1 MDVVMRLY
9 RLGLLPATV
18 AALEGEDSQAAA
30 MRLPRLAASRSA
42 AAAPSLLSR
51 AFLRCCS
58 SPRCSQGDNTA
69 WCFASFASN
78 ADASDR
84 AVCAVLA
91 SLEQSLGCIGPQLGY
106 YFDCCQ
112 LNAA

>member
-51 AFLRCCS
+51 AFLRCC
-58 SPRCSQGDNTA
+58 
-69 WCFASFASN
+69 
-78 ADASDR
+78 
-84 AVCAVLA
+84 
-91 SLEQSLGCIGPQLGY
+91 
-106 YFDCCQ
+106 
-112 LNAA
+112 